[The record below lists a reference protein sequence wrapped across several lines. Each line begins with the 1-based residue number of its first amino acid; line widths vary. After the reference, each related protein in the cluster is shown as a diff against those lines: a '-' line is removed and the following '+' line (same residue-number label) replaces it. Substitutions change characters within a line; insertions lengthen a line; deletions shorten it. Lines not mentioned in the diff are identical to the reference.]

1 VRLAHD
7 GRLSC
12 AVSLAPKRSPRGAG
26 SWAAAA
32 LGAAVAGGAAGAWAL
47 RAADHLAERHVLANA
62 CATGPAGWALARA
75 APALAGA
82 VAALGA
88 AAVAWALGALAR
100 RLRRGRPRAFAG
112 ALAGVAIAIA
122 CSLAVV
128 EVSLRR
134 LRDRASGGASATAV
148 GGTREM
154 PMARPDPRL
163 GWAYVPRRTTWAEVG
178 GRRVAYAIDA
188 EGDRAASPD
197 GASDPDRPTVLFA
210 GESIAFGYGLAH
222 AETFPALVGQELGVQ
237 AVNLAVVGYGNDQ
250 AHLRLLDALPR
261 YRRPLAVVTL
271 FVPDQLRRNV
281 DRWRPRLAL
290 ADGGALALVPAAGG
304 PALPKLLQALP
315 FHDGEALRV
324 TAAVLRATA
333 QAARARGAV
342 PLFVVTNYGA
352 PCLREPG
359 RESWVVEELFV
370 RQALPFVRVDL
381 APGDRLP
388 GLFERH
394 PDARGARAIA
404 AAVEGA
410 LVERLASRRGADRPE
425 R

>member
-1 VRLAHD
+1 
-7 GRLSC
+7 
-12 AVSLAPKRSPRGAG
+12 
-26 SWAAAA
+26 
-32 LGAAVAGGAAGAWAL
+32 
-47 RAADHLAERHVLANA
+47 
-62 CATGPAGWALARA
+62 
-75 APALAGA
+75 
-82 VAALGA
+82 
-88 AAVAWALGALAR
+88 AWALGALAR
-100 RLRRGRPRAFAG
+100 RARRGGLRAFAG
-112 ALAGVAIAIA
+112 ALAGVAVAIA

-128 EVSLRR
+128 ELYLRH
-134 LRDRASGGASATAV
+134 LRDRGSGVASAAAA
-148 GGTREM
+148 GDARET

-163 GWAYVPRRTTWAEVG
+163 GWAYVPRRTTWVEVG

-188 EGDRAASPD
+188 EGDRAASAE

-222 AETFPALVGQELGVQ
+222 AETFPALVGQDLGVQ
-237 AVNLAVVGYGNDQ
+237 AVNLAVVGHGSDQ

-271 FVPDQLRRNV
+271 FLPDQLRRNV

-290 ADGGALALVPAAGG
+290 ADGGALALVPPDGG
-304 PALPKLLQALP
+304 PALAKLVQALP

-333 QAARARGAV
+333 EAARARGAF
-342 PLFVVTNYGA
+342 PLFVVTNYGS

-370 RQALPFVRVDL
+370 RQGLPFVRVDL
-381 APGDRLP
+381 APEDRLP
-388 GLFERH
+388 GIVERH
-394 PDARGARAIA
+394 PNARGARAIA
-404 AAVEGA
+404 VAVEGA
-410 LVERLASRRGADRPE
+410 LAERLAIRRGRGRRE